1 MKIKNGKIAEC
12 TEAELFEYWLKRYAE
27 IMSFTDYMRHCEAYG
42 TLVTDKDADR
52 EEVEHGQRA

>member
-12 TEAELFEYWLKRYAE
+12 TEAELFDYWLKRYAE
-27 IMSFTDYMRHCEAYG
+27 IMSFTDYMRRCEAYG

-52 EEVEHGQRA
+52 EEASDGRCD